1 MSLPLGALF
10 LGCLYSELD
19 QLHYNELAGSPCHI
33 VDSGVSIVM
42 LQAFAW
48 ERLGNYL
55 KVGKSISDI
64 HDIKKVISIGVV
76 DSEERFFRF
85 KHGIPLLM
93 KWMALKVWALLAI
106 DSLDIA
112 SNLIWRPYA
121 YHANGF
127 FPPSPFLYA
136 RPNSQMFI
144 LGDGSKVLNFLLI
157 TSQSSLPCLNSSD
170 FSLVKYNPYRV
181 SHQFGLD

>member
-10 LGCLYSELD
+10 LGYLYSELD
-19 QLHYNELAGSPCHI
+19 QLHYNELAGSPYHI

-48 ERLGNYL
+48 ERLRNYL
-55 KVGKSISDI
+55 KVGKSVSDI
-64 HDIKKVISIGVV
+64 HNTKRVISIRVV
-76 DSEERFFRF
+76 YSEERFFRF
-85 KHGIPLLM
+85 EHGIPLLM
-93 KWMALKVWALLAI
+93 KRMALKVWALLAI

-127 FPPSPFLYA
+127 FSPSPFLYA
-136 RPNSQMFI
+136 RPDSQMFI
-144 LGDGSKVLNFLLI
+144 LADGSKVLNFFAHYFSIVAPL
-157 TSQSSLPCLNSSD
+157 SQ
-170 FSLVKYNPYRV
+170 
-181 SHQFGLD
+181 QFGF